1 MIIIDN
7 EHKCCKER
15 FNDNPK
21 IFDYSKICLT
31 DRCRYYRPPKREKDK
46 NDQILIS
53 HLEESE
59 EETFTQRSNWEKL
72 KKYMYFGGRLVCWFS
87 PVISSVVGPT
97 ISKVC
102 FVMESAEMAKLFN
115 SVKEDRT
122 IW

>member
-1 MIIIDN
+1 MEMIIKRKHCTHILDN
-7 EHKCCKER
+7 
-15 FNDNPK
+15 NPK
-21 IFDYSKICLT
+21 IFDYPKICLT
-31 DRCRYYRPPKREKDK
+31 YNCKDYQPPKRERDK

-53 HLEESE
+53 HLEELE